1 MSSGSRLFKMVPS
14 ANCLVPSITGVL
26 LIRTPKREELMKLR
40 VEIVQ
45 RIALWL
51 LPFIVMGCA
60 LLPPKKEVAV
70 KPPVEAGE
78 EEAIQQL
85 AMAEKLF
92 KEGNLE
98 EASQR
103 YRELAMAFPRSPQA
117 ARAVLRQGEID
128 YRLESYLKAVSWFQ
142 QVISDYPG
150 RPEGDEARLWLLRC
164 YVKLER
170 FNDAVETGRSL
181 SSYLPEKSQKA
192 MAAEIVGDAEAGRL
206 NYAKAVKWY
215 VKSYELTE
223 EDKRIFLAAKVDTVL
238 KHLGRDEVDTLL
250 AEYPQ
255 TFPNLQLQTRRVEID
270 MESGRFGVAKEQL
283 QALID
288 RWPDQPLVDTWKG
301 MSEKIEEWMKVDM
314 TSVGCILPLSGRYQ
328 AYGDRILRG
337 LAMGAQHF
345 KNNGGDIQL
354 IIKDS
359 AGDPDLAVAA
369 VRDLVLDK
377 KVAAIIGPLSRVAAE
392 AAAEEAEKLWVP
404 IVTLTQKEGVSQI
417 GNYVFR
423 YFLSNEEQTRALVDY
438 AVLGLD
444 YKRFAILYP
453 ADSYGTRLM
462 NLFWDE
468 LEQLGG
474 EVRGIQTYDPS
485 QTDFADQIK
494 KLVGLYYPRIEDETT
509 GGSEEVTGKESLSA
523 GLKGEASGDLEE
535 EPSPIVDFDA
545 IFIPDSYS
553 QVGLIAPQLAY
564 HDVTGVR
571 LLGTNLWNSEK
582 LIDMAGPYL
591 QDAVFVDGFFAGSG
605 LPLTRQFVQSYE
617 ETFGGKPGYPEAQAY
632 DTMRLLVEALRQPGV
647 TSRPMLRDALLGIRS
662 LPGVAGVASVG
673 PDGEVSKP
681 PFLITIY
688 RRQMEEIQVDFE
700 MLRQQRRQY
709 LEYFGGEGMASPERP
724 VPVTVLAPSVSPSS
738 Q

>member
-1 MSSGSRLFKMVPS
+1 MNYKAAIFRGLTF
-14 ANCLVPSITGVL
+14 
-26 LIRTPKREELMKLR
+26 
-40 VEIVQ
+40 
-45 RIALWL
+45 WL
-51 LPFIVMGCA
+51 LPFILMGCA

-70 KPPVEAGE
+70 KAPVEVGE
-78 EEAIQQL
+78 EEAIQKL
-85 AMAEKLF
+85 ALAEKSF

-98 EASQR
+98 EASQL

-117 ARAVLRQGEID
+117 ARALLRQGEID
-128 YRLESYLKAVSWFQ
+128 YRLEGYLKAVSWFQ
-142 QVISDYPG
+142 QVINDYPG

-181 SSYLPEKSQKA
+181 SKYLPEKSQKA
-192 MAAEIVGDAEAGRL
+192 MAAEIVGDAEAARS

-215 VKSYELTE
+215 VTAYELTE

-238 KHLGRDEVDTLL
+238 KHLGRDEVSALL
-250 AEYPQ
+250 AEYPE
-255 TFPNLQLQTRRVEID
+255 TFPNLQLQTRMVEID
-270 MESGRFGVAKEQL
+270 MESGRFGVAQQQL
-283 QALID
+283 QALIE
-288 RWPDQPLVDTWKG
+288 RWPTQPLVDTWKG

-314 TSVGCILPLSGRYQ
+314 TAVGCVLPLSGRYQ

-337 LAMGAQHF
+337 LVMAAQDF
-345 KNNGGDIQL
+345 KNKGGDIQL

-404 IVTLTQKEGVSQI
+404 IITLTQKEGVSQI

-423 YFLSNEEQTRALVDY
+423 YFLSNEEQTRALVEY
-438 AVLGLD
+438 AVLDLD

-468 LEQLGG
+468 LERLGA
-474 EVRGIQTYDPS
+474 EMRGIETYDPS

-494 KLVGLYYPRIEDETT
+494 KLVGLYYPRIEDETNY
-509 GGSEEVTGKESLSA
+509 GPEEAKDKKSSSA
-523 GLKGEASGDLEE
+523 RLKGEVSGDQEE

-545 IFIPDSYS
+545 IFIPDGYS

-564 HDVTGVR
+564 HDVTGVK

-582 LIDMAGPYL
+582 LVEMAAPYL
-591 QDAVFVDGFFAGSG
+591 QDAVFVDGFFPGSG
-605 LPLTRQFVQSYE
+605 QPLTSQFVQSYE

-632 DTMRLLVEALRQPGV
+632 DTVRLLIEALRQPGV
-647 TSRPMLRDALLGIRS
+647 TSRPMLRDALLGIQAF
-662 LPGVAGVASVG
+662 PGVAGVASVG

-688 RRQMEEIQVDFE
+688 RQRMEEIQVDFE
-700 MLRQQRRQY
+700 MLRQQRQKY
-709 LEYFGGEGMASPERP
+709 LEHFSGEKMPSLERP
-724 VPVTVLAPSVSPSS
+724 PPATVLGPSVSSAG
-738 Q
+738 QQ